1 MTVAQSSS
9 LYGGWKTSMHLE
21 ANINHSQPK
30 QRSAA
35 CAASSGH
42 PRRAAHCRH
51 SQGWNMCWGLTLLRG
66 FCTAPFTLTQL
77 PGGSAVP
84 LCEGAEPWFGPSSMI
99 LPSLGICSVKWESES
114 SWDSTGNLSHPQSH
128 KEAACDP
135 NMLEFAILRRR
146 SADIKGCGTDT
157 SWEFTPAFP

>member
-1 MTVAQSSS
+1 MENFHAPGSKHKSQSAQAALCSLRSLLRPSTPCSS
-9 LYGGWKTSMHLE
+9 LQTFPRLE
-21 ANINHSQPK
+21 YVLGFDS
-30 QRSAA
+30 
-35 CAASSGH
+35 
-42 PRRAAHCRH
+42 
-51 SQGWNMCWGLTLLRG
+51 LLRG

-99 LPSLGICSVKWESES
+99 LPSLGICSVKRESES